1 MIDLNILNPEIIE
14 KLFDNKNKF
23 IFLIEKDTKIL
34 DFNKNFEEYKDK
46 FKYLKD
52 FTTYTHHKSL
62 FKSIDEL
69 NCENKI
75 KKVNTNF
82 SLEGGSVEDIPSS
95 YDLVLYLNENDK
107 ILVVAEEKP
116 ALSHT
121 DAREYL
127 SMINEFSTASRELA
141 KTKNSLEKKNFELNE
156 VSEKLKVLNK
166 NLETKVEEAV
176 NELREKDKLL
186 LRQTKD
192 AAMGAMI
199 DAIAHQWKNP
209 LGVVSLINQQIQI
222 QCLLSDTL
230 NKEEVSKFVN
240 KSEKQVKHLI
250 ETLDEF
256 RSFFRPKAKLQKVS
270 IQILLDSV
278 TILMKDELIKN
289 QIEIKK
295 EGRLEEKITI
305 VLNEFK
311 HVLINL
317 INNSKDAF
325 ISNNI
330 KNRRITV
337 TASIEGKL
345 TILRISD
352 NAKGIPPSILER
364 VFESNFTTKE
374 SKGTGVGLY
383 MTKQIV
389 EKLGGKIEVSN
400 EKDGACFKITLKN

>member
-1 MIDLNILNPEIIE
+1 MIDLNILNQEIIE
-14 KLFDNKNKF
+14 KLFDSKNKF
-23 IFLIEKDTKIL
+23 IFLIDKDTKIL
-34 DFNKNFEEYKDK
+34 DFNKNFEKYSNN

-69 NCENKI
+69 SYENKI
-75 KKVNTNF
+75 KKVNMNF
-82 SLEGGSVEDIPSS
+82 SLECSSVEDIPSS
-95 YDLVLYLNENDK
+95 YDLVLYLNEDDK

-116 ALSHT
+116 VLSHN

-127 SMINEFSTASRELA
+127 SMINEFSIASRELS
-141 KTKNSLEKKNFELNE
+141 KTKNILEKKNFELNE
-156 VSEKLKVLNK
+156 VSEELKVLNK
-166 NLETKVEEAV
+166 NLEVKVEEAV
-176 NELREKDKLL
+176 NELREKDKILL
-186 LRQTKD
+186 KQTKD
-192 AAMGAMI
+192 ATMGAMI

-209 LGVVSLINQQIQI
+209 LGVVSLVNQQIQI
-222 QCLLSDTL
+222 QCLLRDTL
-230 NKEEVSKFVN
+230 DKKEISNFIN
-240 KSEKQVKHLI
+240 KSEKQIKHLV

-256 RSFFRPKAKLQKVS
+256 RSFFRPKSKLQKVS
-270 IQILLDSV
+270 IQTLLDSV

-330 KNRRITV
+330 INRRITIK
-337 TASIEGKL
+337 ASIENNF
-345 TILRISD
+345 TILKICD

-389 EKLGGKIEVSN
+389 EKLGGRIEVFN